1 MRRYFNP
8 HKRRY
13 MKAAMNTQAP
23 VYWASIKTGKFEVYH
38 NGQKFTAARIAGRI
52 VGQYM
57 KDDAYEGRKFRI
69 CLLHTEYDGER
80 TIIAVRTDSGY
91 FRTLANYLT
100 SANAQGR
107 ANETFIFSPSYKEDA
122 GRKIAAMFLQDAELK
137 TWYKAFHTKETQ
149 TLPQPKKVSINGAD
163 VWDWSDI
170 VQYYE
175 RFIIATYPQGW
186 PDQLSAP
193 NIKPVADYNQAPVI
207 MNEADDLPF

>member
-1 MRRYFNP
+1 
-8 HKRRY
+8 
-13 MKAAMNTQAP
+13 MKAAMNSQAP

-38 NGQKFTAARIAGRI
+38 NGQKFTAGRIAGRI

-69 CLLHTEYDGER
+69 CLFHTEYDGER

-107 ANETFIFSPSYKEDA
+107 AGETFIFSPSYKEEN

-137 TWYKAFHTKETQ
+137 VWYKAFHTKETQ

-175 RFIIATYPQGW
+175 RFIIATYSQGW
-186 PDQLSAP
+186 PETISAAAS
-193 NIKPVADYNQAPVI
+193 ITVIADYNQAPVI
-207 MNEADDLPF
+207 INDADDLPF

>member
-1 MRRYFNP
+1 
-8 HKRRY
+8 
-13 MKAAMNTQAP
+13 MKAAMNSQAP
-23 VYWASIKTGKFEVYH
+23 VYWASIKTGKFEIYH

-91 FRTLANYLT
+91 FRTLVNYLT

-107 ANETFIFSPSYKEDA
+107 ANETFVFSPSYKEDA
-122 GRKIAAMFLQDAELK
+122 GRKIAAMFLQDSELK
-137 TWYKAFHTKETQ
+137 IWYKAFHTKDTQ
-149 TLPQPKKVSINGAD
+149 TLPQPKKISINGAD

-186 PDQLSAP
+186 PDQLRPAF
-193 NIKPVADYNQAPVI
+193 NINPVADYNQAPVI
-207 MNEADDLPF
+207 INEADDMPF

>member
-1 MRRYFNP
+1 
-8 HKRRY
+8 
-13 MKAAMNTQAP
+13 MKAAMNSQAP

-38 NGQKFTAARIAGRI
+38 NGQKFTAGRIAGRI

-69 CLLHTEYDGER
+69 CLFHTEYDGER

-107 ANETFIFSPSYKEDA
+107 AGETFIFSPSYKEE
-122 GRKIAAMFLQDAELK
+122 GNRKIAAMFLQDADLK
-137 TWYKAFHTKETQ
+137 VWYKAFHTKETQ

-186 PDQLSAP
+186 PEGSSAAAIIP
-193 NIKPVADYNQAPVI
+193 AVTDYIPTPVLFND
-207 MNEADDLPF
+207 ADDLPF